1 MSARPFARKLRCESG
16 DFSEIALKCCRKTRR
31 RALES
36 FFLAH
41 LPLAP
46 SLHGANGLA
55 KPAMPARSAT
65 HLRPLGGIYPSAGGP
80 PSAEQGDFMH
90 RTIPT
95 AIALIAAIANADA
108 ACTAH
113 SNAER
118 PHLVELYTSEGC
130 NSCPPAERWMSTLLK
145 HPDLIGLEFH
155 VDYWD
160 DGGWR
165 DPYSNHAYTVRQKAL
180 AKRGN
185 HDQIFTPQIWLD
197 GHVWSNWPKGSPPEP
212 VAGAP
217 PVLHLTAES
226 GDVVKLQLDADAT
239 EGKPDYR
246 IYAALTE
253 NGLSEHVR
261 AGENRGKTLDHDEVV
276 RAFAGPFELP
286 HAAAE
291 LKMPPHMDADKA
303 AVVAFV
309 QDEGDGSVVQAM
321 RLPLAECKK

>member
-1 MSARPFARKLRCESG
+1 
-16 DFSEIALKCCRKTRR
+16 
-31 RALES
+31 
-36 FFLAH
+36 
-41 LPLAP
+41 
-46 SLHGANGLA
+46 
-55 KPAMPARSAT
+55 
-65 HLRPLGGIYPSAGGP
+65 
-80 PSAEQGDFMH
+80 MH
-90 RTIPT
+90 RTIAT
-95 AIALIAAIANADA
+95 AIALIASIANANS
-108 ACTAH
+108 ACTAQ

-130 NSCPPAERWMSTLLK
+130 NSCPPAEHWMSTLLK

-160 DGGWR
+160 DGGWH

-212 VAGAP
+212 VAGNP
-217 PVLHLTAES
+217 PALRLTAES

-239 EGKPDYR
+239 EGKATYR
-246 IYAALTE
+246 VYAALTE

-291 LKMPPHMDADKA
+291 LKMPPHVDADKA

-309 QDEGDGSVVQAM
+309 QDESDGSVVQAV